1 MKAHNVHMERRTL
14 TSTDGSAALAD
25 GGGPH
30 PTAVLTQALVRAGK
44 ELGLTQA
51 DVGAIVG
58 RDRTALSRG
67 AIEPSSKSGEL
78 ALLLIRVYRALF
90 VLVGGDAAQM
100 RHWMRTHNL
109 HVGGVPADL
118 VRTVPG
124 LMRVVEY
131 LDAIR
136 GRV

>member
-1 MKAHNVHMERRTL
+1 MERVHPVW
-14 TSTDGSAALAD
+14 SATAVAD
-25 GGGPH
+25 GFGLRP
-30 PTAVLTQALVRAGK
+30 AEVLTRALVKAGK

-51 DVGAIVG
+51 DLGTIVG

-67 AIEPSSKSGEL
+67 ALEPGSKSGEL
-78 ALLLIRVYRALF
+78 ALLLIRAYRALF
-90 VLVGGDAAQM
+90 VLVGGEPRQM
-100 RHWMRTHNL
+100 KHWMHTHNL
-109 HVGGVPADL
+109 HVGGIPADL

-136 GRV
+136 GRG

>member
-1 MKAHNVHMERRTL
+1 MERRTPL
-14 TSTDGSAALAD
+14 PTAGSTALAD
-25 GGGPH
+25 GASPRAA
-30 PTAVLTQALVRAGK
+30 PVLTKALVRAGK
-44 ELGLTQA
+44 DLGLTQA
-51 DVGAIVG
+51 EVGAIVG

-67 AIEPSSKSGEL
+67 AIEPNSKSGEL
-78 ALLLIRVYRALF
+78 ALLLIRAYRALF
-90 VLVGGDAAQM
+90 VLVGGEPRQM
-100 RHWMRTHNL
+100 KHWMRTPNL
-109 HVGGVPADL
+109 HVGGVPAEL

>member
-1 MKAHNVHMERRTL
+1 MERNYP
-14 TSTDGSAALAD
+14 SHVGASALAD
-25 GGGPH
+25 GSHLEAGP
-30 PTAVLTQALVRAGK
+30 VLTRALVKAGK

-51 DVGAIVG
+51 DLGAVVG

-67 AIEPSSKSGEL
+67 AIEPNTKSGEL
-78 ALLLIRVYRALF
+78 ALLLIRAYRALY
-90 VLVGGDAAQM
+90 VLVGGEPQQM
-100 RHWMRTHNL
+100 KHWMQTHNL
-109 HVGGVPADL
+109 HVGGVPAEL

>member
-1 MKAHNVHMERRTL
+1 MERSHPSRT
-14 TSTDGSAALAD
+14 SNAVAD
-25 GGGPH
+25 G
-30 PTAVLTQALVRAGK
+30 AQLQAAEVLSRALVKAGK

-51 DVGAIVG
+51 AVAAVVG
-58 RDRTALSRG
+58 RDRTALSRK
-67 AIEPSSKSGEL
+67 AIEPETKSGEL

-90 VLVGGDAAQM
+90 VLVGGEPRQM
-100 RHWMRTHNL
+100 KHWMHTHNH
-109 HVGGVPADL
+109 HVGGVPAEL
-118 VRTVPG
+118 VRSVPG

>member
-1 MKAHNVHMERRTL
+1 MERNPSAPNRT
-14 TSTDGSAALAD
+14 SSAVAD
-25 GGGPH
+25 SAVLQPG
-30 PTAVLTQALVRAGK
+30 AVLTRALVKAGK

-51 DVGAIVG
+51 ELGAIVG

-67 AIEPSSKSGEL
+67 AIEPQSKSGEL
-78 ALLLIRVYRALF
+78 ALLVVRAYRALF
-90 VLVGGDAAQM
+90 VLVGGEASQM
-100 RHWMRTHNL
+100 RHWMHTANH
-109 HVGGVPADL
+109 HVGGVPAEL

>member
-1 MKAHNVHMERRTL
+1 MCIWSEFSPPTATAV
-14 TSTDGSAALAD
+14 AD
-25 GGGPH
+25 GVRLRP
-30 PTAVLTQALVRAGK
+30 AEVLTRALVKAGK

-51 DVGAIVG
+51 DLGVIVG

-67 AIEPSSKSGEL
+67 ALEPDSKSGEL
-78 ALLLIRVYRALF
+78 ALLLIRAYRALF
-90 VLVGGDAAQM
+90 VLVGGESRQM
-100 RHWMRTHNL
+100 KHWMHTHNL
-109 HVGGVPADL
+109 HVGGMPAEL

-136 GRV
+136 GRL

>member
-1 MKAHNVHMERRTL
+1 MER
-14 TSTDGSAALAD
+14 DYPGANALAD
-25 GGGPH
+25 GSHVEAGP
-30 PTAVLTQALVRAGK
+30 VLTRALVKAGK

-51 DVGAIVG
+51 DLGAIVG

-67 AIEPSSKSGEL
+67 AIEPGTKSGEL
-78 ALLLIRVYRALF
+78 ALLLIRAYRALY
-90 VLVGGDAAQM
+90 VLVGGEPRQIK
-100 RHWMRTHNL
+100 HWMHTHNL
-109 HVGGVPADL
+109 HVGGVPAEL